1 MFQFFR
7 FPRLA
12 AWSGMTQTGFPH
24 SDMVGSQPA
33 HGSPTLF
40 AVYHV
45 LLRLLAP
52 RHPPFAFRHFFPHA
66 ENTLS
71 FSYSSSQHSAVS
83 SQLTAGLDT
92 LLGFAFVLDALFYSV
107 IKVLRPRGRSR
118 LCDRGRELT
127 R

>member
-1 MFQFFR
+1 
-7 FPRLA
+7 
-12 AWSGMTQTGFPH
+12 
-24 SDMVGSQPA
+24 
-33 HGSPTLF
+33 
-40 AVYHV
+40 
-45 LLRLLAP
+45 
-52 RHPPFAFRHFFPHA
+52 
-66 ENTLS
+66 LS